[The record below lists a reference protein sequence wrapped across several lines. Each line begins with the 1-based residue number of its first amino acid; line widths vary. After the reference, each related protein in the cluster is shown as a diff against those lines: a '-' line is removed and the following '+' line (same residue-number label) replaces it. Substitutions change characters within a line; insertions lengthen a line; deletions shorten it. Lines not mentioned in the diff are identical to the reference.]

1 MSDNSLKK
9 GRFTKYSNRIG
20 LFSNQTGNYIANT
33 PEVVLN
39 FPFKDT
45 VLEAGMNKEDVGRDE
60 RFLHLEIDKR
70 DIDTLEEPKVLTNFK
85 YIDQNG
91 EIALTANSDIEFFD
105 ENGNLKQNL
114 LIKGNNLLALHSL
127 KERLSGRIKLIY
139 IDPPYNTGSDGFKY
153 NDSFNH
159 SSWLTFMRNRLE
171 VAYDLLSKDGAIFI
185 SCDDNEQAYLKV
197 LMDEIFG
204 MNNFKN
210 TIAVKMSEASGVKMN
225 HAKIRFPKIKE
236 YILFYVKDNENFSG
250 FETIEKYKIDNWDSE
265 NNIFLENFT
274 EEDRKRLYSFEEK
287 EVLSDDDVA
296 EINRILQ
303 PVKCVSLQE
312 KLNKLGLKNGDKKT
326 TEWLFDNAFRI
337 IKTAGSSSLANL
349 IKTKYPTPDT
359 SQDIKADTS
368 KQGVLFYYI
377 TNFNRE
383 TNQPRIQVLFADL
396 GVFKNPCDFWQDI
409 KTTGAIANE
418 GGVLFPN
425 GKKPEK
431 LLKRIINMTTKEG
444 DIVLDFCLG
453 SGSTS
458 AVAHKMNRRW
468 IGIEQMDYI
477 DTLAKKRLVNVING
491 DQTGIS
497 SEVKWQGGGSFV
509 YMELKKYNQA
519 FLDRLM
525 EVTSISD
532 VEEVYSDMQKNA
544 FLKFFFD
551 KKEFE
556 KDENFRSKTWE
567 QRRNMLVDILDENQL
582 YLNLLDMRDAKYKVN
597 NDEMALTERFYGVQ
611 EDAEN

>member
-85 YIDQNG
+85 YVDKDG
-91 EIALTANSDIEFFD
+91 EVALTANSDVELFD
-105 ENGNLKQNL
+105 GDGKLKQNL
-114 LIKGNNLLALHSL
+114 VIKGNNLLTLFSL
-127 KERLSGRIKLIY
+127 RERLSKQVKLVY
-139 IDPPYNTGSDGFKY
+139 IDPPYNTGGDENIFSY
-153 NDSFNH
+153 NNTFNH
-159 SSWLTFMRNRLE
+159 SSWLVFMKNRLE
-171 VAYDLLSKDGAIFI
+171 VARELLREDGFITIAIDHCELF
-185 SCDDNEQAYLKV
+185 YLGV
-197 LMDEIFG
+197 VADEIFG
-204 MNNFKN
+204 RDNRLSIITVQHNPKGRNQAKFFSENSEFLLVYAKNKEKANFQQVAIDDEVKATFTERDEKGAYRWEPYIRARTVWSRQARPEN
-210 TIAVKMSEASGVKMN
+210 WYPIYVSKDLKTITS
-225 HAKIRFPKIKE
+225 
-236 YILFYVKDNENFSG
+236 
-250 FETIEKYKIDNWDSE
+250 TKIDDAYE
-265 NNIFLENFT
+265 L
-274 EEDRKRLYSFEEK
+274 
-287 EVLSDDDVA
+287 
-296 EINRILQ
+296 
-303 PVKCVSLQE
+303 
-312 KLNKLGLKNGDKKT
+312 
-326 TEWLFDNAFRI
+326 
-337 IKTAGSSSLANL
+337 
-349 IKTKYPTPDT
+349 YPT
-359 SQDIKADTS
+359 
-368 KQGVLFYYI
+368 
-377 TNFNRE
+377 TNTGDFSW
-383 TNQPRIQVLFADL
+383 
-396 GVFKNPCDFWQDI
+396 KNI
-409 KTTGAIANE
+409 KTTFDELNDGKSFKAEIVDGKVILYHKYYEQQVLKNVWIAKKYQSE
-418 GGVLFPN
+418 FN
-425 GKKPEK
+425 GTN
-431 LLKRIINMTTKEG
+431 LLKGIIGKNDFSYPKSLYAVEDIIKIMSG
-444 DIVLDFCLG
+444 DNDIVLDFFAG
-453 SGSTS
+453 SGTTAH
-458 AVAHKMNRRW
+458 AV
-468 IGIEQMDYI
+468 IEANKEQGYSRKFIVCEQLEEHI
-477 DTLAKKRLVNVING
+477 DVMMKRLTKVI
-491 DQTGIS
+491 DES
-497 SEVKWQGGGSFV
+497 SFC
-509 YMELKKYNQA
+509 YFELKKYNQA